1 MSATVPKD
9 IVTKGGYKLS
19 DFIRIFKSKY
29 GMKDGR
35 TYDFMSLLE
44 VVDPASYIT
53 LIVHFETPNNAN
65 AVINSQIGVALHNI
79 STRSRSHTRKFG
91 QRGGAFRR
99 KQSYVFI
106 LVLFILTLQ
115 SAIAGPAYERLVS
128 EYGKDY
134 ERWPRHPG
142 DKPKEPVGELGV
154 FYGRWKPSK
163 EAIAV
168 YEEMVSYWEQDS
180 REYSRFS
187 KLYDSYKYEHT
198 VEEEEKLELAKQKHE
213 EKIIEEE
220 TRKIEAQSKL
230 KVADESL
237 VRSNIAKEVTSQVSD
252 LINLYVLTAAE
263 KEELLRQQHA
273 TEKQLIIAQ
282 AEQTA
287 TWYKAFAAGGFAV
300 FFILT
305 MFGPGN
311 QRRRVAHTHD
321 AEVDEIVTGV
331 RGISLRPATNLGRGT
346 RMGLPAGNELP
357 YGRGG
362 ANKYS
367 RKANSKK

>member
-19 DFIRIFKSKY
+19 DFIRIFKAKY

-53 LIVHFETPNNAN
+53 LIVHFGTPNNAN

-79 STRSRSHTRKFG
+79 STRSRSHTRKSG
-91 QRGGAFRR
+91 QRGGAFLRE
-99 KQSYVFI
+99 QAFVFI

-128 EYGKDY
+128 EYGKDN

-142 DKPKEPVGELGV
+142 DKPKAPVGQLGL
-154 FYGRWKPSK
+154 FYGRWEPTK

-168 YEEMVSYWEQDS
+168 YEEMLSYWEQDS

-213 EKIIEEE
+213 EKIMEEE
-220 TRKIEAQSKL
+220 TRKIEAQTKL

-237 VRSNIAKEVTSQVSD
+237 VRSNIAKEVTSQVTD
-252 LINLYVLTAAE
+252 LINLYVHTAAE
-263 KEELLRQQHA
+263 KEELLKRQHSA
-273 TEKQLIIAQ
+273 EMQLIMAQ
-282 AEQTA
+282 AEKNEA
-287 TWYKAFAAGGFAV
+287 WYKAFATGGFAV

-305 MFGPGN
+305 FFN
-311 QRRRVAHTHD
+311 SRNRIRRVLFDTTPEHD
-321 AEVDEIVTGV
+321 RDVAELT
-331 RGISLRPATNLGRGT
+331 RGIEQISMRPATRL
-346 RMGLPAGNELP
+346 GLPTGRELP
-357 YGRGG
+357 YRRGG
-362 ANKYS
+362 AKKHS
-367 RKANSKK
+367 RKVHSKK